1 MKPTQQ
7 VTVYFLDNALS
18 NPYRSNEHNPDFR
31 ALVQKRWKV
40 LGHQLGDKFLQLVLE
55 DGSTLVFKTDSFA
68 YIKTKMIGEAAEEFI
83 RETSD
88 SPDLQ

>member
-7 VTVYFLDNALS
+7 VTVYFLENALY
-18 NPYRSNEHNPDFR
+18 NPYHPDEYGQDFR

-40 LGHQLGDKFLQLVLE
+40 LGYQLGDKFLQLTLE
-55 DGSTLVFKTDSFA
+55 DGSNLIFKTDAFA
-68 YIKTKMIGEAAEEFI
+68 YIKTKMIGEAAEMFI